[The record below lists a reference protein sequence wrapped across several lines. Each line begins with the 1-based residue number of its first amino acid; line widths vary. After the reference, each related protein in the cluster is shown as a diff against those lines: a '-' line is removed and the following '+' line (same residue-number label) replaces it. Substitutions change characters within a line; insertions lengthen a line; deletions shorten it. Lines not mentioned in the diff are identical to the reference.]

1 MGRRLEGEAAGFQL
15 CALATGVRTN
25 ATDMARLPFSSEV
38 LMADMMS
45 LKKWV
50 SVPLKDTPESTDARE
65 AVRDVSKRCSLSV
78 VSTPGMGAT
87 AGAPG
92 GVGAR
97 GAGTGGRRRCSCRP
111 N

>member
-1 MGRRLEGEAAGFQL
+1 
-15 CALATGVRTN
+15 
-25 ATDMARLPFSSEV
+25 
-38 LMADMMS
+38 MADMMS

-111 N
+111 NRRFTECHRVALEEIHAKIFKNG